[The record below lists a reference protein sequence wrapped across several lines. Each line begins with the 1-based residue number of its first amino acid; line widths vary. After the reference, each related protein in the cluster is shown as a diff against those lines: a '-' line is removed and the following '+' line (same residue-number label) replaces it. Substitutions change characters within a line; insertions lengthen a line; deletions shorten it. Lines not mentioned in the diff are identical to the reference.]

1 MDSCDIV
8 IVGGGPAGS
17 SCAWALRDSGL
28 DVLIVDRAR
37 FPRDK
42 LCGGWITPL
51 VIDEL
56 DLDLKDYARSR
67 TLQPITGFRTGAL
80 GQDEVFL
87 DCGKVVSYGL
97 RRCEFDDYLLR
108 RSGARL
114 RENFAITSIDREPG
128 EWIINGQIRARMLVG
143 AGGHFCPIARH
154 LGNHEE
160 TQPVVAREV
169 EFEMTPA
176 EAESCTVNGE
186 VPELYFCRDLCGY
199 GWLFRKDNWLCIG
212 LGRLD
217 PRELPEHLDRFA
229 DEMQQAKKFRLEN
242 PRKYSGHAYFLFG
255 HSKRKL
261 VDDRVLLIGDSAGLA
276 YPQSGEG
283 IRPAVESGLMAAEI
297 IRSAQGDYCRP
308 NLDRYATMLHNRF
321 APGGGQIEQLA
332 HHIPAFLR
340 NFAGRQLLKTQTF
353 CRMVVQDWFLHA
365 EDSPLGLHK
374 PEAALARPPAA

>member
-28 DVLIVDRAR
+28 DVLIVDRAS

-51 VIDEL
+51 VVDEL
-56 DLDLKDYARSR
+56 ELDLKDYARSR

-80 GQDEVFL
+80 GQDEVYL
-87 DCGKVVSYGL
+87 DCGKVVSYGI

-114 RENFAITSIDREPG
+114 RENFAITSIDREPDQ
-128 EWIINGQIRARMLVG
+128 WIINGQIRARMLVG
-143 AGGHFCPIARH
+143 AGGHFCPVATH
-154 LGNHEE
+154 LGNHAEA
-160 TQPVVAREV
+160 QPVVAREV

-199 GWLFRKDNWLCIG
+199 GWLFRKGNWLCIG

-217 PRELPEHLDRFA
+217 PRQLPEHLDRFA
-229 DEMQQAKKFRLEN
+229 ESMQEAGKFRLEH
-242 PRKYSGHAYFLFG
+242 PLKYSGHAYFLFG
-255 HSKRKL
+255 HSKRRL

-283 IRPAVESGLMAAEI
+283 IRPAIESGLMAGEI
-297 IRSAQGDYCRP
+297 IQTAQGDYCRP
-308 NLDRYATMLHNRF
+308 KLDRYALALHNRF
-321 APGGGQIEQLA
+321 APGGGQVEQLA

-365 EDSPLGLHK
+365 KDAPLRLRK
-374 PEAALARPPAA
+374 PEAVLARPPAA

>member
-51 VIDEL
+51 VVAAL

-80 GQDEVFL
+80 GQEEVFL
-87 DCGKVVSYGL
+87 DCGKVVSYGI

-114 RENFAITSIDREPG
+114 LENFAISSIDREPN
-128 EWIINGQIRARMLVG
+128 EWIINGEVRARMLVG

-160 TQPVVAREV
+160 AQPVVAREV
-169 EFEMTPA
+169 EFEMTHA
-176 EAESCTVNGE
+176 EAESCIVNGE

-199 GWLFRKDNWLCIG
+199 GWLFRKGNWLCIG

-229 DEMQQAKKFRLEN
+229 DEMQQAGKFRLEH
-242 PRKYSGHAYFLFG
+242 PRKYSGHAYHLFG

-297 IRSAQGDYCRP
+297 IQSAQGDYCRP
-308 NLDRYATMLHNRF
+308 KLDRYATMLHNRL

-340 NFAGRQLLKTQTF
+340 NFVGRQLLKTQTF
-353 CRMVVQDWFLHA
+353 CRMVVHDWFLHA
-365 EDSPLGLHK
+365 KDRPLRLHK

>member
-1 MDSCDIV
+1 MDSCDIL

-28 DVLIVDRAR
+28 DFLIVDRAR

-51 VIDEL
+51 VVDEL
-56 DLDLKDYARSR
+56 ELDLKDYARSR

-80 GQDEVFL
+80 GQEEVSI
-87 DCGKVVSYGL
+87 DCGKVISYGI

-114 RENFAITSIDREPG
+114 RENFTISSIDREPD
-128 EWIINGQIRARMLVG
+128 EWIINGQIRTRMLVG
-143 AGGHFCPIARH
+143 AGGHFCPVARY

-176 EAESCTVNGE
+176 EAESCTVQGE
-186 VPELYFCRDLCGY
+186 IPELYFSRDLCGY
-199 GWLFRKDNWLCIG
+199 GWLFRKEKWLCIG

-217 PRELPEHLDRFA
+217 PHELPQHLDRFA
-229 DEMQQAKKFRLEN
+229 ESMQQAGKFKLEY

-297 IRSAQGDYCRP
+297 ILSAQGDYCRP
-308 NLDRYATMLHNRF
+308 KLDRYFSMLHNRF
-321 APGGGQIEQLA
+321 APGGGQVEQIA

-340 NFAGRQLLKTQTF
+340 NFAGRQLLKTETF
-353 CRMVVQDWFLHA
+353 SRMVVQDWFLHSK
-365 EDSPLGLHK
+365 DKPLRFPRH
-374 PEAALARPPAA
+374 AAVAARPPAA